1 LAPPQR
7 ELSVAEHSPHAP
19 ALGPVVWHTGRAGSV
34 QLGAPS
40 PAQGTHR
47 RVVGEQ
53 RGEAPPQ
60 SALLMQPTQTPT
72 PDVTS
77 HRGWAPPQAVW
88 LAFEHCPQAP
98 LAWQTPVAAGHW
110 ASLLHVVQ
118 LPLLA
123 SQTGRSPGQVD
134 EVKHSTQRAAA
145 ASHNVRGDAQA
156 AVFPGAHWP
165 QPPPGRQ
172 TGADPEQSATAA
184 QPRQIRVTPSQTGVA
199 PVQSAAA
206 TQPTQ
211 MPPATSHSDCA
222 PAQADRLLAEH

>member
-1 LAPPQR
+1 M
-7 ELSVAEHSPHAP
+7 
-19 ALGPVVWHTGRAGSV
+19 

-60 SALLMQPTQTPT
+60 SALLRQPTQTPT

-77 HRGWAPPQAVW
+77 HRGRAPPHAVW

-110 ASLLHVVQ
+110 ASLLQVVQ

-134 EVKHSTQRAAA
+134 EVKHSTHLAAA

-165 QPPPGRQ
+165 QAPPGRQ

-184 QPRQIRVTPSQTGVA
+184 QPRQVRVTPSQTGVA

-211 MPPATSHSDCA
+211 MPPATSHSACA
-222 PAQADRLLAEH
+222 PAQAERLFAEH